1 MGINSLFKAKKQ
13 LNEVAPP
20 GERLAYINEDEA
32 NLLKSMG
39 GLGTRENNPARI
51 PSFIGA
57 SHGDHHG
64 GGLSP
69 GSSPG
74 AADAGGTAAGD
85 GNGYSSQPYSGD
97 PNDYANSYGPNGNPT
112 GVPGG
117 DEEGDEDTGF
127 FQGVFD
133 WFASIAPTP
142 EDRFEDQWNSLPSWE
157 KEKMLNQ
164 LDFDPANMTTEALD
178 AFDAASNMSWADI
191 KELTSNISFSD
202 FTNVPGSIGM
212 AYSMFD
218 AFNPFTNTQ
227 YNLQDMNNWS
237 MEPTD
242 VMGPVLGTYTGNIG
256 SLNSQ
261 QLNDLNN
268 MQMGGLNQ
276 TQLGQAIA
284 EQMREQEEREA
295 TRGPNVIMD
304 TGTNDTATG
313 DYGNNG
319 VTIEDSNEYK
329 DLIAR
334 GFSDSY
340 ARNVIT
346 SGNYFAS
353 YD

>member
-1 MGINSLFKAKKQ
+1 MGVNNLFKAKKQ

-64 GGLSP
+64 GGLSSS
-69 GSSPG
+69 SSPG

-85 GNGYSSQPYSGD
+85 GDGFASQPYSGD

-112 GVPGG
+112 GTPDGG
-117 DEEGDEDTGF
+117 EEEENTGF

-133 WFASIAPTP
+133 WFSSLAPTP
-142 EDRFEDQWNSLPSWE
+142 DEMFANNWNALPSWE
-157 KEKMLNQ
+157 KQKMLNG
-164 LDFDPANMTTEALD
+164 LDFDPENMTAEALD
-178 AFDAASNMSWADI
+178 AFDKASNMSWADI
-191 KELTSNISFSD
+191 KELTSNISFGDLTSL
-202 FTNVPGSIGM
+202 PGSLGA

-218 AFNPFTNTQ
+218 ALNPFTNTQ
-227 YNLQDMNNWS
+227 YHLQDPNNWS
-237 MEPTD
+237 QPNFNIH
-242 VMGPVLGTYTGNIG
+242 GNLGTYTGNIA

-261 QLNDLNN
+261 QLNDLAN
-268 MQMGGLNQ
+268 MQAGGLNQ
-276 TQLGQAIA
+276 TQLGQALA
-284 EQMREQEEREA
+284 GQMSAQEEKEA
-295 TRGPNVIMD
+295 TRGNDTIMG
-304 TGTNDTATG
+304 TGTSDTVTG
-313 DYGNNG
+313 GYGDNG

-334 GFSDSY
+334 GFSDAY

>member
-1 MGINSLFKAKKQ
+1 MGINNLFKAKKQ

-112 GVPGG
+112 GTPDGG
-117 DEEGDEDTGF
+117 EEEESTGF

-133 WFASIAPTP
+133 WFSSLAPTP
-142 EDRFEDQWNSLPSWE
+142 AETFANNWDSLPSWD
-157 KEKMLNQ
+157 KKKMLDK
-164 LDFDPANMTTEALD
+164 LDFDPENMTAEALD
-178 AFDAASNMSWADI
+178 AFDKASNMSWADI
-191 KELTSNISFSD
+191 QDLTSSISAED
-202 FTNVPGSIGM
+202 FTSIPGFAGM
-212 AYSMFD
+212 GYSMLD
-218 AFNPFTNTQ
+218 MLNPFTNTQ
-227 YNLQDMNNWS
+227 YQLQDMNNWS
-237 MEPTD
+237 MEPSD
-242 VMGPVLGTYTGNIG
+242 VMGPVLGTYTGNIP
-256 SLNSQ
+256 SLNSG

-268 MQMGGLNQ
+268 MQLGGINQ
-276 TQLGQAIA
+276 TQLGQALA
-284 EQMREQEEREA
+284 GQMQEQEEREA
-295 TRGPNVIMD
+295 TRGNDTIMG
-304 TGTNDTATG
+304 TGTSDTATG
-313 DYGNNG
+313 SYGDNG
-319 VTIEDSNEYK
+319 VTIENSDEYK

-334 GFSDSY
+334 GFSDAY
-340 ARNVIT
+340 ARNVIS

>member
-1 MGINSLFKAKKQ
+1 MGINNLFKAKKQ

-112 GVPGG
+112 GTPDGG
-117 DEEGDEDTGF
+117 EEEESTGF

-133 WFASIAPTP
+133 WFSSLAPTP
-142 EDRFEDQWNSLPSWE
+142 AETFANNWDSLPSWD
-157 KEKMLNQ
+157 KKKMLDK
-164 LDFDPANMTTEALD
+164 LDFDPENMTAEALD
-178 AFDAASNMSWADI
+178 AFDKASNMSWADI
-191 KELTSNISFSD
+191 KELTSNISFGDLTSL
-202 FTNVPGSIGM
+202 PGSLGA

-218 AFNPFTNTQ
+218 ALNPFTNTQ
-227 YNLQDMNNWS
+227 YHLQDMNNWS
-237 MEPTD
+237 MEPSD
-242 VMGPVLGTYTGNIG
+242 VMGPVLGTYTGNIP
-256 SLNSQ
+256 SLNSG

-268 MQMGGLNQ
+268 MQLGGINQ
-276 TQLGQAIA
+276 TQLGQALA
-284 EQMREQEEREA
+284 GQMQEQEEREA
-295 TRGPNVIMD
+295 TRGNDTIMG
-304 TGTNDTATG
+304 TGTSDTVTG
-313 DYGNNG
+313 GYGDNG

-334 GFSDSY
+334 GFSDAY